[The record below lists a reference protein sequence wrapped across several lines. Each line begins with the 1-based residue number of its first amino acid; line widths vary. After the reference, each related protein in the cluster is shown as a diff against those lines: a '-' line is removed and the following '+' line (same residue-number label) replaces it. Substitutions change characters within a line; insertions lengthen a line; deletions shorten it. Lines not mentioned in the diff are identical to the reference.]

1 MKKIAAPYIED
12 IIKSIG
18 IIEKYLLEINSDI
31 EKFY

>member
-12 IIKSIG
+12 IIKSIS